1 MQNWHIH
8 KLWQKVLQTPEDFF
22 NFFFRSVGSQVNP
35 VWYGLL
41 QIFQAHRCGLFIHA
55 TYMAL
60 LYLLWKSRNG
70 LTNSKIVGLKSI
82 FFLIES
88 SNWMAYIACWCE
100 HFVRSKNTKQMS
112 GFGRKK
118 VYYSLPQIGGLN
130 CKTNLFYHYTEKL
143 EILWCVYVVSRDVIS
158 HVMYICF
165 MASHSLWCEFGW
177 FNPAL
182 SVALAKFAFISRD
195 GAKSGEKRFVFLS

>member
-1 MQNWHIH
+1 MVFYRFSRHTVVVCSYMPPIWLFCIC
-8 KLWQKVLQTPEDFF
+8 WGKVEMGWPIPKSSASKAFF
-22 NFFFRSVGSQVNP
+22 
-35 VWYGLL
+35 
-41 QIFQAHRCGLFIHA
+41 
-55 TYMAL
+55 
-60 LYLLWKSRNG
+60 
-70 LTNSKIVGLKSI
+70 LKSKVATGWRI
-82 FFLIES
+82 LLVGVNILFG
-88 SNWMAYIACWCE
+88 
-100 HFVRSKNTKQMS
+100 VRILNKW
-112 GFGRKK
+112 RDLEAKK

-130 CKTNLFYHYTEKL
+130 RKTNLFYHYTEKL

-182 SVALAKFAFISRD
+182 SVALAKFAFVSRD